1 VRKRVSRTTG
11 GGPELRQRQSDAR
24 TVVVTGG
31 ARGIG
36 RAIARRF
43 LLGGDQVH
51 TVDVLPD
58 PDDSE
63 GFYHHVCDLS
73 EPENVEH
80 LIEQIA
86 SHVRRVDV
94 LVNNAATGF
103 ELVDLVDVSADY
115 WQETLSVNLTAPALL
130 SKAFGA
136 KMAEEG
142 SGTIVNVASCSAFQ
156 PEAGHTV
163 YAASKAGL
171 LALTRCSARELG
183 RSGVRVVAVVPGWIA
198 TETNAPDHE
207 GLEWLRANV
216 SLGRAGLP
224 EEVAEAVHFL
234 AGDSASYITGQAIIV
249 DGGMV

>member
-1 VRKRVSRTTG
+1 M
-11 GGPELRQRQSDAR
+11 RQRQSGAR

-43 LLGGDQVH
+43 LQGGDRVH

-63 GFYHHVCDLS
+63 ELCHHVCDLS

-103 ELVDLVDVSADY
+103 ELVDLVDMPTDY
-115 WQETLSVNLTAPALL
+115 WQKTLSVNLTAPALL
-130 SKAFGA
+130 SRAFGA

-171 LALTRCSARELG
+171 LALTRCLARELG

-198 TETNAPDHE
+198 TETNTPDRD
-207 GLEWLRANV
+207 GLDWLRTNV

-224 EEVAEAVHFL
+224 EEVAEVVSFL
-234 AGDSASYITGQAIIV
+234 AGDAASYITGQAIIV